1 MTNGANPA
9 APDLVLISGRH
20 AMLLRQGENGLRQ
33 MGGGGGGGP
42 QAVEEGGH

>member
-1 MTNGANPA
+1 MTNDANPA

-33 MGGGGGGGP
+33 MGGGGGGP